1 MSQKKYNEPFH
12 ILLTKSFES
21 TKIYGAILYTFKN
34 EVLLKSI
41 LSQKKHLEST
51 KISASWYT
59 KKIWRAILYT
69 FKTEGFWVIRN
80 VMSHFIYI
88 WKIVLSQP
96 KYLSTSMVTSKR
108 SSDWNFPGVWYSIWH
123 EPLLISQF
131 RAKRPQRLKIASR
144 VTECLQFTHWNA
156 WVCNLTWSS
165 WKCKFC
171 PHFPDLK
178 FTVLKMFIY
187 ENQIQLHLID

>member
-34 EVLLKSI
+34 EVLLKKYFESKETSWVNQNISI
-41 LSQKKHLEST
+41 VIH
-51 KISASWYT
+51 

-108 SSDWNFPGVWYSIWH
+108 SSDWNFPGVWHSIWH

>member
-1 MSQKKYNEPFH
+1 MSEETSWDNQN
-12 ILLTKSFES
+12 IS
-21 TKIYGAILYTFKN
+21 IMINKN
-34 EVLLKSI
+34 
-41 LSQKKHLEST
+41 
-51 KISASWYT
+51 
-59 KKIWRAILYT
+59 IWQAILYT

-108 SSDWNFPGVWYSIWH
+108 SSDWKFPGVWFSIWH

-165 WKCKFC
+165 IKCNIASQ
-171 PHFPDLK
+171 PHDILAGMKLDPGLCLV
-178 FTVLKMFIY
+178 VLLSPKRQKKYQNMKY
-187 ENQIQLHLID
+187 EMAHISFYSNTFS